1 MANLRT
7 IWVRVKGQAAQKQED
22 EALDEEIR
30 EHIAMLEERYV
41 SQGMSAREAARAARL
56 QFGNVTGLKERQRA
70 VRGFLSPTE
79 WWQDVRFGARML
91 AKRPMSN
98 LAVVLA
104 LALGIGMNAAV
115 FTFVNALLLRPPQG
129 VSETNKL
136 IEVWLHNP
144 KSGGVQSYFPFTFPD
159 YVYYRDHTK
168 SLEGLMA
175 FDGDGTQ
182 AIWNHEGTGEILHGQ
197 LVSGNL
203 FSLLGVNAA
212 LGRTLVQE
220 DDRLDNPRQVVM
232 LSYPFWKQKLASDP
246 GVVGKT
252 VMLDGAAFTVAG
264 VAPAGFTG
272 LLIATSPDFWA
283 PLTVQG
289 RFTHDD
295 SRMKDHSYWLI
306 VAGKMRGAGQRQNV
320 QAELHVL
327 AKQAYQ
333 LHQSRNV
340 PQGSVS
346 GNNEELL
353 DALAY
358 PLTLVPGPFRGYV
371 GAFTGGLLAVF
382 ALVLLIACT
391 NAASLL
397 LARATGR
404 AREMATRSALGAGRA
419 RLVRQMLVESLML
432 AGIAGAAGIAV
443 AWATSR
449 LLIQLKPASIPL
461 TLTIPMDW
469 RVVLFT
475 AVVSLATGVVF
486 GLAPALRASAVKAA
500 QVLKD
505 ESQTA
510 GRKKTRMRNVLVV
523 AQMATCVVLL
533 AGATLCVRSLMN
545 ANAIDAGFD
554 THHIALATLDAGSL
568 GYKPEKVQDFYARL
582 LQRVESLPGV
592 TSASY
597 AHFLPLGTSRIQTS
611 VGKQLGKDPNS
622 MEVDVYQVGQGL
634 LRTMGM
640 PLLRGRDLTEQEA
653 NSNTPNAVMI
663 NETLA
668 KRLWPGEDPVGK
680 RIVLDGDGKTM
691 SEVVGVVKDGKY
703 HTLGEG
709 PLSVVF
715 RGTLPA
721 MRTLVVRTQGDSRTL
736 LDEVR
741 REIPIADPLMAATD
755 VQTIEEYMALPLF
768 PARTVGWLL
777 GTSGVLALVMTM
789 IGLFGVIAYMVSQ
802 RTHEIG
808 VRMAL
813 GARRSDV
820 MKLVMGQGIRMTLV
834 GLGIGLCAAIGA
846 ARLLSPL
853 LYGIGANDP
862 VTMSAVAVCLAAI
875 ALLAC
880 YLPARKATQ
889 VDPSIALRYE

>member
-1 MANLRT
+1 MLKLRM
-7 IWVRVKGQAAQKQED
+7 IWARLRGQAAQKRED
-22 EALDEEIR
+22 EVLDEEIR
-30 EHIAMLEERYV
+30 EHIALLQAHFV
-41 SQGMSAREAARAARL
+41 AQGMSAGEAARASRL

-70 VRGFLSPTE
+70 LRGILSPSE

-91 AKRPMSN
+91 AKRPLSN
-98 LAVVLA
+98 AAVVVA

-129 VSETNKL
+129 VSGTNKL

-144 KSGGVQSYFPFTFPD
+144 RSGGVQSYYPFAFPD

-175 FDGDGTQ
+175 FDGDGTE
-182 AIWNHEGTGEILHGQ
+182 AIWNRQGAGEIVHGQ

-203 FSLLGVNAA
+203 FSLLGVNAV
-212 LGRTLVQE
+212 LGRTLVQD
-220 DDRLDNPRQVVM
+220 DDRLDNARQVVV
-232 LSYPFWKQKLASDP
+232 LSHPFWKQKLSGDP
-246 GVVGKT
+246 SVVGKT
-252 VMLDGAAFTVAG
+252 IMLNGAAFTVAG

-272 LLIATSPDFWA
+272 LLIATNPDFWV
-283 PLTVQG
+283 PLTVQD
-289 RFTHDD
+289 RFTHDN
-295 SRMKDHSYWLI
+295 SRMKEHSYWLI
-306 VAGKMRGAGQRQNV
+306 VAGKMRSAGQRQSV
-320 QAELHVL
+320 QAEMHVL
-327 AKQAYQ
+327 SKQAYQ
-333 LHQSRNV
+333 IHKAS
-340 PQGSVS
+340 
-346 GNNEELL
+346 NEPAKDKEEFL
-353 DALAY
+353 DAMVY
-358 PLTLVPGPFRGYV
+358 SLTLVPGPFRGYV

-397 LARATGR
+397 LARASGR
-404 AREMATRSALGAGRA
+404 AREMATRSALGAGKA
-419 RLVRQMLVESLML
+419 RLIRQMLVESLML
-432 AGIAGAAGIAV
+432 ACIAGAAGVAV

-461 TLTIPMDW
+461 TLAIPMDW

-475 AVVSLATGVVF
+475 AAISLATGVVF

-500 QVLKD
+500 QVLKE

-510 GRKKTRMRNVLVV
+510 GRKKTRVRNVLLV
-523 AQMATCVVLL
+523 AQMSTCVVLL
-533 AGATLCVRSLMN
+533 AGAALCVRSLMN

-568 GYKPEKVQDFYARL
+568 GYKPEKVQDFYTRL
-582 LQRVESLPGV
+582 LQRVQHLPGV

-597 AHFLPLGTSRIQTS
+597 AHFLPLGTSRMETS
-611 VGKQLGKDPNS
+611 VAKQLGKDPNAVS
-622 MEVDVYQVGQGL
+622 VDVYIVGPGL
-634 LRTMGM
+634 FRTMGI
-640 PLLRGRDLTEQEA
+640 PLLRGRDLTEKEA
-653 NSNTPNAVMI
+653 NSDRPDAVVI

-668 KRLWPGEDPVGK
+668 ERMWPGENAVGK
-680 RIVLDGDGKTM
+680 RLALSDEKTM
-691 SEVVGVVKDGKY
+691 SEVVGVVKNGKY

-709 PLSVVF
+709 PVAVLY

-721 MRTLVVRTQGDSRTL
+721 MRTLVVRTQGDSRSL
-736 LDEVR
+736 IDAVR
-741 REIPIADPLMAATD
+741 HEIPVVDPLMTATD
-755 VQTIEEYMALPLF
+755 MQTIEEYMALPLF

-777 GTSGVLALVMTM
+777 GVSGTLAIVMTA

-820 MKLVMGQGIRMTLV
+820 LRLVIGQGIRLTII
-834 GLGIGLCAAIGA
+834 GLAIGLCGAFGA
-846 ARLLSPL
+846 ARVLTPL

-862 VTMSAVAVCLAAI
+862 ATMSLVAVGLASI
-875 ALLAC
+875 AMLAC
-880 YLPARKATQ
+880 YLPARKAMQ
-889 VDPSIALRYE
+889 VEPSVALRYE